1 MNNPLAKEL
10 AASGLL
16 MALSRIAKLG
26 DKAQELALDAMHSF
40 DEYQK
45 ADPRCIAF
53 IPVENR
59 VCLHC
64 GKPTQEREDKP

>member
-1 MNNPLAKEL
+1 MSDLLSKER

-40 DEYQK
+40 DAYQK
-45 ADPRCIAF
+45 ADPRCVVIA
-53 IPVENR
+53 PAERR

-64 GKPTQEREDKP
+64 GKLTQEREEP